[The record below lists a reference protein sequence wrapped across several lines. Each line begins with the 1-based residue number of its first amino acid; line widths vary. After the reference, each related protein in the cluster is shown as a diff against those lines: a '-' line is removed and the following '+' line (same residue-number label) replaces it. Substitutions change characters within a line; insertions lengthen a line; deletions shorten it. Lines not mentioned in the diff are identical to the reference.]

1 MHFGYLG
8 AATSYGNEKAARDA
22 LAAAEKV
29 VNKLDV
35 EVRVLKSRKAP
46 PSKLAPVVARLTA
59 AVKERDR
66 LKAVVKA
73 YDAREKR
80 AEKLAKEADAK
91 ADAAYKLLESA
102 LKKELLTKKSQLK
115 EVNNAIALNRVE
127 RDRARTLLFDAD
139 KAEAG
144 LEAALRRRI
153 ARYQKH
159 LAVYEKRVRAY
170 ATLPISK
177 DTKAAV
183 VGFARETIEF
193 MTGNIKLDMNE
204 INAIRGAKVS
214 GNKAVVTSPAKL
226 KAAQAGLLRHT
237 KLQLSLV
244 PGAALPTHAE
254 IQMIT
259 MALMASIPQ
268 RPGEN
273 AVAYAM
279 RIRRYAYRAAIR
291 LANLK
296 HKSGKVTVQA
306 STADVK
312 SVVVDTQ
319 QKDAAAIEEEH
330 KGAVFAPAGEQ
341 QAVSV
346 VDAATNA
353 TAAVVPPATPT
364 AVVQGSQ
371 SVTQFESSTAA
382 QQNAASMA
390 QVAEAAITPSGTS
403 VAAFLPT
410 ADASASTSLP
420 TVASSPESA
429 AAQIDVAATIEQAK
443 SEVAAEG
450 SSVEAAAEAAG
461 SEADSG
467 TPKPFYKKPV
477 GIGIIGLGVLAAVK
491 AFSR

>member
-35 EVRVLKSRKAP
+35 EVRVLKSRKAA

-66 LKAVVKA
+66 LKAVAKA

-91 ADAAYKLLESA
+91 ADAAYKLLESG

-127 RDRARTLLFDAD
+127 RDRARTMLFDAD

-170 ATLPISK
+170 SALPLSK

-183 VGFARETIEF
+183 VGFSRETVEF
-193 MTGNIKLDMNE
+193 LTGNIKLDTNE
-204 INAIRGAKVS
+204 INSIRGAKAT

-226 KAAQAGLLRHT
+226 KAAQAGLLSHT

-254 IQMIT
+254 IQMLT

-296 HKSGKVTVQA
+296 HKSGKVSVQA
-306 STADVK
+306 SSADVK

-319 QKDAAAIEEEH
+319 QKDTAAIEEEH

-353 TAAVVPPATPT
+353 TAAIVPPATPT

-371 SVTQFESSTAA
+371 SVSQFESSTAA
-382 QQNAASMA
+382 QQSASMA
-390 QVAEAAITPSGTS
+390 QVAEAAITPNGTS

-410 ADASASTSLP
+410 ADSSASTSLP
-420 TVASSPESA
+420 TVQSSPESA

-450 SSVEAAAEAAG
+450 ATVESAAEAAG
-461 SEADSG
+461 ADASG
-467 TPKPFYKKPV
+467 EKPFYKKPV
-477 GIGIIGLGVLAAVK
+477 GIGIIGLGLLAAVK

>member
-1 MHFGYLG
+1 
-8 AATSYGNEKAARDA
+8 
-22 LAAAEKV
+22 
-29 VNKLDV
+29 
-35 EVRVLKSRKAP
+35 
-46 PSKLAPVVARLTA
+46 
-59 AVKERDR
+59 
-66 LKAVVKA
+66 
-73 YDAREKR
+73 
-80 AEKLAKEADAK
+80 
-91 ADAAYKLLESA
+91 
-102 LKKELLTKKSQLK
+102 
-115 EVNNAIALNRVE
+115 
-127 RDRARTLLFDAD
+127 
-139 KAEAG
+139 
-144 LEAALRRRI
+144 
-153 ARYQKH
+153 
-159 LAVYEKRVRAY
+159 
-170 ATLPISK
+170 
-177 DTKAAV
+177 
-183 VGFARETIEF
+183 
-193 MTGNIKLDMNE
+193 
-204 INAIRGAKVS
+204 
-214 GNKAVVTSPAKL
+214 
-226 KAAQAGLLRHT
+226 
-237 KLQLSLV
+237 
-244 PGAALPTHAE
+244 
-254 IQMIT
+254 
-259 MALMASIPQ
+259 
-268 RPGEN
+268 
-273 AVAYAM
+273 M

>member
-8 AATSYGNEKAARDA
+8 ASTAYGNEKEARVA
-22 LAAAEKV
+22 LAAAEAV

-35 EVRVLKSRKAP
+35 EVRVLKSRKTP

-66 LKAVVKA
+66 LKAIAKA

-102 LKKELLTKKSQLK
+102 LKKELVTTRSQLK

-159 LAVYEKRVRAY
+159 LAVYEARIRGY
-170 ATLPISK
+170 AGLRLSK

-183 VGFARETIEF
+183 VGFARETLEF
-193 MTGNIKLDMNE
+193 LTGNIKLDTNE
-204 INAIRGAKVS
+204 VNAIRGAKAS

-226 KAAQAGLLRHT
+226 KLAQAGLLRHT
-237 KLQLSLV
+237 KHQLSLT
-244 PGAALPTHAE
+244 PGAALPSHAE
-254 IQMIT
+254 IQMLT
-259 MALMASIPQ
+259 MALMASIPK
-268 RPGEN
+268 RVGEN
-273 AVAYAM
+273 DVAYAM
-279 RIRRYAYRAAIR
+279 RIRRYAYRAAVR

-296 HKSGKVTVQA
+296 HKSGKVVVQA
-306 STADVK
+306 SAADVK

-319 QKDAAAIEEEH
+319 QKDTAAIEEEH

-341 QAVSV
+341 QAVAV

-353 TAAVVPPATPT
+353 TAAIVPPATPT

-371 SVTQFESSTAA
+371 SVNQFEASTAA
-382 QQNAASMA
+382 QQNAANMA

-410 ADASASTSLP
+410 ADSSASTSLP
-420 TVASSPESA
+420 TVQSSPDNA

-443 SEVAAEG
+443 AEVVADGA
-450 SSVEAAAEAAG
+450 SVESGDAV
-461 SEADSG
+461 AD
-467 TPKPFYKKPV
+467 KPFYKKPV
-477 GIGIIGLGVLAAVK
+477 GMGIIGLGLFAAVK